1 MTEPGE
7 MEQWGQRCDSGDTDG
22 TVGAG
27 MGMGTEMG
35 MGTGMGMGIGTRVVP
50 SLSCCNCPILTSLP
64 LYGSKE
70 TLGEEVQDFKSFR
83 GWEQEVESP
92 GEGRAGDK
100 AALTHAVRNGW
111 IWGPGEKPP

>member
-1 MTEPGE
+1 MR
-7 MEQWGQRCDSGDTDG
+7 QWGQGWGSGGRDG
-22 TVGAG
+22 NGDRDG
-27 MGMGTEMG
+27 NGNRE
-35 MGTGMGMGIGTRVVP
+35 MGMGIGTRVVP

-64 LYGSKE
+64 LYRSKE